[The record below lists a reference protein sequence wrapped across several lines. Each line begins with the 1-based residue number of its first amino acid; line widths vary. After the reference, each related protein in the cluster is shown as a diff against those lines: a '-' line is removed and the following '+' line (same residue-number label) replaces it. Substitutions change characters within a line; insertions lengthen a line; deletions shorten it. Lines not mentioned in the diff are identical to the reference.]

1 MHNPEEKA
9 GLSDWLAVAGAI
21 LGAFTAILDIQITN
35 SSLANIEGAIG
46 ASVEQ
51 GSWIS
56 TAYLMA
62 EIIVIPLTGWLGS
75 IFGLRRYLSVNTGLF
90 VGFSIACALST
101 SLMQL
106 IMFRAGQGF
115 TGGVL
120 IPTAITIVRT
130 RLPNS
135 QQGLGITLF
144 GLTATF
150 APAIGPT
157 VGGWLT
163 DNFSWHYIFYLNL
176 IPGPVAAVIQ
186 LAALP
191 KQATRWAELPK
202 GDWLGIG
209 AMAIGLSS
217 LTFVLEEGQRK
228 EWFESSS
235 ISRLSIVAAAGVAA
249 FILRELTAAKPFI
262 NLRVLGN
269 RTIGASCAL
278 MTVLGAVSL
287 GSTYVIPLYCAQI
300 QGYSAE
306 QIGYVVMWS
315 GLPQLV
321 LFPAMPFLMRKCD
334 LRILVS
340 IGTLL
345 FASSCFINVNLTHDV
360 GMDQLIL
367 PQLLRAAGQ
376 PLFAIP
382 LSQLSTANLPP
393 RDTADASA
401 LSNMMRN
408 LGGSVGI
415 ALLSTMIDR
424 REHFHFS
431 ILAESMTQNAAR
443 TQERIAMLMAE
454 ARGAIADPAIAKAQA
469 LMSVVAGVRR
479 EAYVSAYSDAFW
491 IVGVGLIISLCAIV
505 LLRKSRPPYNQSPLL
520 FPPQTIVG
528 RKYRGRRTGRGH
540 GVRKDRAP
548 NLPLAEESKSQVARQ
563 SKYSVAIEQHG
574 SAHPGGRYE
583 LGSEALD
590 SKNL

>member
-1 MHNPEEKA
+1 MRSPEVTA

-46 ASVEQ
+46 ASAEQ

-101 SLMQL
+101 SLTQL
-106 IMFRAGQGF
+106 IIFRAGQGF

-130 RLPNS
+130 RLPKS

-163 DNFSWHYIFYLNL
+163 DNFSYIFYLNL
-176 IPGPVAAVIQ
+176 IPGPIAAVIQ
-186 LAALP
+186 LTALP
-191 KQATRWAELPK
+191 KLATRWAELPK
-202 GDWLGIG
+202 GDWFGIG

-228 EWFESSS
+228 EWFESST

-249 FILRELTAAKPFI
+249 FILRQLTAAKPFI

-300 QGYSAE
+300 QGYNAE

-315 GLPQLV
+315 GLPQLI
-321 LFPAMPFLMRKCD
+321 LFPAMPFLMKRFD
-334 LRILVS
+334 PRILVVV
-340 IGTLL
+340 GTLL

-376 PLFAIP
+376 PLFSIP
-382 LSQLSTANLPP
+382 LSQLSTANLAP

-415 ALLSTMIDR
+415 ALLSTVIDR

-431 ILAESMTQNAAR
+431 ILAEAMTQNAAR
-443 TQERIAMLMAE
+443 TQERIAALMAGM
-454 ARGAIADPAIAKAQA
+454 RGAIADPAIAKAQA
-469 LMSVVAGVRR
+469 LMSIAAGVRR

-491 IVGVGLIISLCAIV
+491 IVGVGLIISLCAVV
-505 LLRKSRPPYNQSPLL
+505 LLRKPRP
-520 FPPQTIVG
+520 
-528 RKYRGRRTGRGH
+528 
-540 GVRKDRAP
+540 
-548 NLPLAEESKSQVARQ
+548 SQGPV
-563 SKYSVAIEQHG
+563 E
-574 SAHPGGRYE
+574 AH
-583 LGSEALD
+583 
-590 SKNL
+590 

>member
-1 MHNPEEKA
+1 MHSPKEKA
-9 GLSDWLAVAGAI
+9 GLSDWLAVTGAI

-101 SLMQL
+101 SLTQL
-106 IMFRAGQGF
+106 IMFRAAQGF

-130 RLPNS
+130 RLPKS

-176 IPGPVAAVIQ
+176 IPGPIAAIIQ
-186 LAALP
+186 LTALP

-202 GDWLGIG
+202 GDWFGIG

-228 EWFESSS
+228 EWFESST
-235 ISRLSIVAAAGVAA
+235 ISRLSIVAALGIVC
-249 FILRELTAAKPFI
+249 FILRELMAAKPFI

-300 QGYSAE
+300 QGYNAE

-321 LFPAMPFLMRKCD
+321 LFPAMPFLMKRFD
-334 LRILVS
+334 PRILVVA
-340 IGTLL
+340 GTLL

-382 LSQLSTANLPP
+382 LSQLSTANLAP

-431 ILAESMTQNAAR
+431 ILAEAITQNALR
-443 TQERIAMLMAE
+443 TRERIAMLMADM
-454 ARGAIADPAIAKAQA
+454 RGEIADPAIVKAQA
-469 LMSVVAGVRR
+469 LMSIATQVRR

-491 IVGVGLIISLCAIV
+491 ITGVGLLISLCAIV
-505 LLRKSRPPYNQSPLL
+505 LLRKQQP
-520 FPPQTIVG
+520 
-528 RKYRGRRTGRGH
+528 
-540 GVRKDRAP
+540 
-548 NLPLAEESKSQVARQ
+548 SKGPV
-563 SKYSVAIEQHG
+563 E
-574 SAHPGGRYE
+574 AH
-583 LGSEALD
+583 
-590 SKNL
+590 

>member
-1 MHNPEEKA
+1 MSGSEEAKA
-9 GLSDWLAVAGAI
+9 SAGDWLAVAGAI

-35 SSLANIEGAIG
+35 SSLADIEGAIG
-46 ASVEQ
+46 ASAEQ

-75 IFGLRRYLSVNTGLF
+75 IFGLRRYLSVNTSLF
-90 VGFSIACALST
+90 VVFSIACALST
-101 SLMQL
+101 SLPQL
-106 IMFRAGQGF
+106 IIFRAAQGF

-130 RLPNS
+130 RLPKS
-135 QQGLGITLF
+135 QQGVGITFF
-144 GLTATF
+144 GLTATL
-150 APAIGPT
+150 APALGPT

-163 DNFSWHYIFYLNL
+163 DSFSWHYIFYLNL
-176 IPGPVAAVIQ
+176 IPGPIAAVIQ
-186 LAALP
+186 LTALP
-191 KQATRWAELPK
+191 KQAARWAELPK
-202 GDWLGIG
+202 GDWFGIA

-228 EWFESSS
+228 EWFESDM
-235 ISRLSIVAAAGVAA
+235 IIRLSIAAGAGVLL
-249 FILRELTAAKPFI
+249 FILRELTAARPFI

-269 RTIGASCAL
+269 RTVGASSAL
-278 MTVLGAVSL
+278 MAVLGAVSL

-300 QGYSAE
+300 QGYNAE

-321 LFPAMPFLMRKCD
+321 LFPAMPFLMKRVD
-334 LRILVS
+334 PRILVVV
-340 IGTLL
+340 GTLL

-376 PLFAIP
+376 PLFSIP

-393 RDTADASA
+393 RETADASA

-415 ALLSTMIDR
+415 ALLSTIIER

-431 ILAESMTQNAAR
+431 ILAEGMTQNAVR
-443 TQERIAMLMAE
+443 TQERIAMLMAG
-454 ARGAIADPAIAKAQA
+454 ARGVIADPIIARAQA
-469 LMSVVAGVRR
+469 LASIAMQVRR

-491 IVGVGLIISLCAIV
+491 VVGVGLIVSLAAIT
-505 LLRKSRPPYNQSPLL
+505 LLRRPPRS
-520 FPPQTIVG
+520 
-528 RKYRGRRTGRGH
+528 K
-540 GVRKDRAP
+540 AP
-548 NLPLAEESKSQVARQ
+548 VE
-563 SKYSVAIEQHG
+563 
-574 SAHPGGRYE
+574 AH
-583 LGSEALD
+583 
-590 SKNL
+590 

>member
-1 MHNPEEKA
+1 MMTGPAEEKA
-9 GLSDWLAVAGAI
+9 APADWLAVAGAI
-21 LGAFTAILDIQITN
+21 IGAFTAILDIQITN

-46 ASVEQ
+46 ASAEQ

-62 EIIVIPLTGWLGS
+62 EIVVIPMTGWLGS
-75 IFGLRRYLSVNTGLF
+75 IFGLRRYLSVNTSLF
-90 VGFSIACALST
+90 VAFSIACALST
-101 SLMQL
+101 SLGQL
-106 IMFRAGQGF
+106 IVFRAGQGF

-120 IPTAITIVRT
+120 IPTAITIIRI
-130 RLPNS
+130 RLPKS
-135 QQGLGITLF
+135 QQGLGITFF

-157 VGGWLT
+157 TGGWLT
-163 DNFSWHYIFYLNL
+163 DHFSWHYIFYLNL
-176 IPGPVAAVIQ
+176 LPGPIAAIIQ
-186 LAALP
+186 LGALP
-191 KQATRWAELPK
+191 RQQTRWAELPK
-202 GDWLGIG
+202 GDWFGIA

-217 LTFVLEEGQRK
+217 LTYVLEEGQRK
-228 EWFESSS
+228 EWFESEA
-235 ISRLSIVAAAGVAA
+235 ISRLTIVAAAGVLC
-249 FILRELTAAKPFI
+249 FLLRELTATNPFI

-287 GSTYVIPLYCAQI
+287 GSIYVIPLYCAQI
-300 QGYSAE
+300 QGYNAE

-321 LFPAMPFLMRKCD
+321 LFPAMPFLMKRFD
-334 LRILVS
+334 SRILVV

-360 GMDQLIL
+360 GMDQLVL

-376 PLFAIP
+376 PLFSIP
-382 LSQLSTANLPP
+382 LSQLATAGLPP

-415 ALLSTMIDR
+415 AMLSTVIER

-431 ILAESMTQNAAR
+431 VLAEAMTQNATR
-443 TQERIAMLMAE
+443 TQERITMLMAGL
-454 ARGAIADPAIAKAQA
+454 RSGVADQAMAKAQA
-469 LMSVVAGVRR
+469 LMSLAAQVRR

-491 IVGVGLIISLCAIV
+491 IVGVGLIISLSAIA
-505 LLRKSRPPYNQSPLL
+505 LLKRPQRS
-520 FPPQTIVG
+520 
-528 RKYRGRRTGRGH
+528 
-540 GVRKDRAP
+540 
-548 NLPLAEESKSQVARQ
+548 
-563 SKYSVAIEQHG
+563 G
-574 SAHPGGRYE
+574 SIAAH
-583 LGSEALD
+583 
-590 SKNL
+590 

>member
-1 MHNPEEKA
+1 MMIDAPEAKA
-9 GLSDWLAVAGAI
+9 TPADWLAVAGAI

-35 SSLANIEGAIG
+35 SSLADIQGAIG
-46 ASVEQ
+46 ASPEQ

-62 EIIVIPLTGWLGS
+62 EVVVIPLTGWLGS

-90 VGFSIACALST
+90 VAFSIACALST
-101 SLMQL
+101 SLTQL
-106 IMFRAGQGF
+106 IIFRAGQGF

-120 IPTAITIVRT
+120 IPTAITIIRT
-130 RLPNS
+130 RLPKA
-135 QQGLGITLF
+135 QQGLGITFF

-176 IPGPVAAVIQ
+176 IPGPIAAIIQ
-186 LAALP
+186 LVALP
-191 KQATRWAELPK
+191 KQRARWAELPK
-202 GDWLGIG
+202 GDWFGIA

-217 LTFVLEEGQRK
+217 LTYVLEEGQRK
-228 EWFESSS
+228 EWFESDA
-235 ISRLSIVAAAGVAA
+235 ISRLTIVAAAGI
-249 FILRELTAAKPFI
+249 FCFLLRELTAANPFI

-287 GSTYVIPLYCAQI
+287 GSIYVIPLYCAQI
-300 QGYSAE
+300 QGYNAE

-321 LFPAMPFLMRKCD
+321 LFPAMPFLMKRFD
-334 LRILVS
+334 PRILV
-340 IGTLL
+340 ITGTLL
-345 FASSCFINVNLTHDV
+345 FAASCFINVNLTHDV

-376 PLFAIP
+376 PLFSIP
-382 LSQLSTANLPP
+382 LSQLATAGLTP

-415 ALLSTMIDR
+415 AMLSTVIER
-424 REHFHFS
+424 REQFHFS
-431 ILAESMTQNAAR
+431 ILAEAMTQNATL
-443 TQERIAMLMAE
+443 TQERIAMLMAGLRSE
-454 ARGAIADPAIAKAQA
+454 VADPAMAKAQA
-469 LMSVVAGVRR
+469 LMSLAAQVRR
-479 EAYVSAYSDAFW
+479 EAYVSAYSDAFF
-491 IVGVGLIISLCAIV
+491 IVGAGLIISLSAIAF
-505 LLRKSRPPYNQSPLL
+505 LKRPRPSAVP
-520 FPPQTIVG
+520 
-528 RKYRGRRTGRGH
+528 
-540 GVRKDRAP
+540 
-548 NLPLAEESKSQVARQ
+548 AE
-563 SKYSVAIEQHG
+563 
-574 SAHPGGRYE
+574 AH
-583 LGSEALD
+583 
-590 SKNL
+590 